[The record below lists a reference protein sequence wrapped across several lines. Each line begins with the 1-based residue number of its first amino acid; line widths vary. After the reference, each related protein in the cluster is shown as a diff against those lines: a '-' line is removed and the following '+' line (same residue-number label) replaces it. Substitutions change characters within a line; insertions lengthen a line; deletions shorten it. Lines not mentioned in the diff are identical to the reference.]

1 MNKTAEF
8 SDEQLTAYLDGEM
21 DYIPAD
27 DIRAALKHDPELQA
41 RLDRL
46 SVDKAALATAFNRL
60 LDASPQAPDFSDV
73 GGRVRDPAWAVSWR
87 RLAAVLVV
95 GLGVGWTFALFSRGG
110 ELETWRDY
118 VAAYHAL
125 YAEDTLAA
133 IDRPTPV
140 QTDELARIS
149 GLLGKPLDLTLLTDL
164 PELEYKRAQILGYEG
179 EPLAQMTFLST
190 DGVPIA
196 LCIIRQPDG
205 ENVPVTLAEMEG
217 MASASWSSEG
227 YDYLLIGGKDQTI
240 LDSVA
245 GKLQTTL

>member
-1 MNKTAEF
+1 MNKTADF
-8 SDEQLTAYLDGEM
+8 SDEQLTAYLDGET

-27 DIRAALKHDPELQA
+27 DIRAALEEDPKLQA

-73 GGRVRDPAWAVSWR
+73 GGRVGDPAWAVSWR

-95 GLGVGWTFALFSRGG
+95 GLGVGWSLGLFSRGG

-149 GLLGKPLDLTLLTDL
+149 GLLGKPLDLALLTDL
-164 PELEYKRAQILGYEG
+164 PGLKYKRAQILGYKNK
-179 EPLAQMTFLST
+179 PLAQMTFLS
-190 DGVPIA
+190 GNGAPIA
-196 LCIIRQPDG
+196 LCIIRQPGVGDA
-205 ENVPVTLAEMEG
+205 PVTSATMEG
-217 MASASWSSEG
+217 MASASWSREG
-227 YDYLLIGGKDQTI
+227 YDYLLIGGTDQTI